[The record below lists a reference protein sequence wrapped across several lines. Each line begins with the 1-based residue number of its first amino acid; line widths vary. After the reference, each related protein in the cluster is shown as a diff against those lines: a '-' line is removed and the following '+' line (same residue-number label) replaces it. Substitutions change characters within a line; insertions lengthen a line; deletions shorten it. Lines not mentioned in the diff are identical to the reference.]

1 MKFTHQMWHR
11 KDFGYQN
18 VCKHQI
24 SVDYRLIATRRFD
37 YQMMAVGND
46 YCGLSVI

>member
-1 MKFTHQMWHR
+1 MSHYGLTHDTTIIVVAVNGGVMKFTHQMWHR

-24 SVDYRLIATRRFD
+24 SVDYR
-37 YQMMAVGND
+37 
-46 YCGLSVI
+46 